1 MSEGFWV
8 ILRSGTY
15 TCHGWSF
22 FDPDVR
28 AISAVSTMM
37 SLSSSSSALA
47 DVNGVLESV
56 GSGSACGR
64 ETHR

>member
-1 MSEGFWV
+1 MRGLSSDFV
-8 ILRSGTY
+8 VSGTY

-28 AISAVSTMM
+28 AMSAVSTMI

-47 DVNGVLESV
+47 DVKGVVESV
-56 GSGSACGR
+56 GSDSECGR
-64 ETHR
+64 QTHR